1 MNAGEWLRS
10 AEGVLGRSGLPSP
23 SRDALLLLSH
33 ALGRNKAFILAHLD
47 RPLAE
52 EEARTAESL
61 LARRAG
67 QEPMQYIR
75 GVQEFWGMPVK
86 VGPGCLIPRPETEHL
101 VEQALIAVEGISS
114 PAVAEVGAGSGCV
127 LMALWVER
135 PDALLVGLEREAGA
149 LVWARRNL
157 AAIPGVLLV
166 RADLAADSPLRE
178 LDALVSNPPYISDG
192 EWESLPDE
200 VRNFEPVAALRSG
213 PDPLDPYRRLARWAV
228 QSLKPGGFLL
238 CELGQAQ
245 AKRASALR
253 SLHRELEFTRSVR
266 DLAGRT
272 RVAVWQRK
280 G

>member
-1 MNAGEWLRS
+1 MNAGQWLKW
-10 AEGVLGRSGLPSP
+10 AEAALGRAELPFP
-23 SRDALLLLSH
+23 SRDALLLLAH
-33 ALGRNKAFILAHLD
+33 ALGRDKAFILAHLD
-47 RPLAE
+47 EPLSP
-52 EEARTAESL
+52 EEAASAELL
-61 LARRAG
+61 LARRSAK
-67 QEPMQYIR
+67 EPIQYIR

-101 VEQALIAVEGISS
+101 VEQTLIALEGVSS

-135 PDALLVGLEREAGA
+135 PDALLVGLEKEAGA

-157 AAIPGVLLV
+157 AAVPGVMLA
-166 RADLAADSPLRE
+166 RADLAGECPLRE

-192 EWESLPDE
+192 EWEALPDE
-200 VRNFEPVAALRSG
+200 VRVFEPEAALRSG
-213 PDPLDPYRRLARWAV
+213 PDPLGPYRRLARWAA

-245 AKRASALR
+245 AKRAAALR
-253 SLHRELEFTRSVR
+253 SLHPEMAFTRSVR
-266 DLAGRT
+266 DLAGRL
-272 RVAVWQRK
+272 RVAVWQRR